1 MEGAA
6 HMLYS
11 TVTARAQTTL
21 PNGVRKALGI
31 GPGDK
36 LVYQIQGDHAVIRR
50 VAADDPDGDPVIGAY
65 LAFLER
71 EMIAH
76 PERVQPASAEWVARM
91 RNLAEGISV
100 DFDEEIEGPVPL

>member
-1 MEGAA
+1 
-6 HMLYS
+6 MLYS

-36 LVYQIQGDHAVIRR
+36 LVYQIEGDHAVIHR
-50 VAADDPDGDPVIGAY
+50 VAADDPDGDPVIGAF
-65 LAFLER
+65 LDFLER

-76 PERVQPASAEWVARM
+76 PDRLQPITTELMERM
-91 RNLAEGISV
+91 RRVSDPDI
-100 DFDEEIEGPVPL
+100 DIDEEIEGPVAL